1 MKLVAGSY
9 KLELSQFIELQSFI
23 TPSSTLSEFITDV
36 GQETKNRLAKGSIL
50 VEVLKQSSGCPINS
64 SHQLPILSL
73 GNQNILISL
82 PMKEVQLFI
91 HLYLAIPTWIS
102 LYLPPR
108 LVGKSLVLV
117 LS

>member
-9 KLELSQFIELQSFI
+9 KLELSQFIELQSF
-23 TPSSTLSEFITDV
+23 SEFTTDV

-50 VEVLKQSSGCPINS
+50 VEVLKQSSGCPIKL

-73 GNQNILISL
+73 GNQDILISL
-82 PMKEVQLFI
+82 GVKEVQLFI
-91 HLYLAIPTWIS
+91 YLYLSIPTWLS
-102 LYLPPR
+102 LYLSPR
-108 LVGKSLVLV
+108 LLGRSLVLV

>member
-1 MKLVAGSY
+1 MKIVAGSY
-9 KLELSQFIELQSFI
+9 KLELSQFIELQSF
-23 TPSSTLSEFITDV
+23 SEFTTDV

-50 VEVLKQSSGCPINS
+50 VEVLKQSSGCPIKL

-73 GNQNILISL
+73 GNQDILISL
-82 PMKEVQLFI
+82 PRKEVQLFI
-91 HLYLAIPTWIS
+91 YLYLSIPTWIS

-108 LVGKSLVLV
+108 VLGKSLVTV

>member
-9 KLELSQFIELQSFI
+9 KLELSQFIELQSF
-23 TPSSTLSEFITDV
+23 SELITDV

-50 VEVLKQSSGCPINS
+50 VEVLKQSSECPINS

>member
-1 MKLVAGSY
+1 MKVVAGSY
-9 KLELSQFIELQSFI
+9 KLELSQFIELQSF
-23 TPSSTLSEFITDV
+23 SEFITDV

-50 VEVLKQSSGCPINS
+50 VEVLKQSSGCPMNS
-64 SHQLPILSL
+64 SDQLPILSL

-82 PMKEVQLFI
+82 RMKEVQLFI
-91 HLYLAIPTWIS
+91 SLYLGIPRWIS

>member
-1 MKLVAGSY
+1 MKVVAGSY
-9 KLELSQFIELQSFI
+9 KLELSQFIELQSF
-23 TPSSTLSEFITDV
+23 SEFITDV

-50 VEVLKQSSGCPINS
+50 VEVLKQSSGCPMNS
-64 SHQLPILSL
+64 SDQLPILSL

-82 PMKEVQLFI
+82 RMKEVQLFI
-91 HLYLAIPTWIS
+91 DLYLGIPPWIS